1 MDTDPASSQVGK
13 LEAACHAVGLD
24 ASGATVLRGH
34 TNAVFLLASSP
45 VVVKIA
51 RRGSNTAEV
60 RRTVQLVEW
69 LVGLDFPTVPL
80 LPREQPVLVVD
91 CPWAPL
97 TRPVAVGEI
106 AVCRPG

>member
-1 MDTDPASSQVGK
+1 MSAPSRIGGFSESEVNRV
-13 LEAACHAVGLD
+13 LEAACRAVGLD

-51 RRGSNTAEV
+51 RRGSTIAEV

-69 LVGLDFPTVPL
+69 LVGMDFPTVPS
-80 LPREQPVLVVD
+80 
-91 CPWAPL
+91 
-97 TRPVAVGEI
+97 
-106 AVCRPG
+106 CRWSSRSS